1 MHTYSIPQCYAVA
14 VQHIPAPQSV
24 PPASRPRT
32 IITTDSEADDI
43 NSFLRLLYYAN
54 ELDIVGLI
62 YNSSVHHWQGDGLH
76 TLREAQEAGVLT
88 SFMGETAGSEARSDD
103 ALTWRW
109 EPMGWMERIILE
121 DYAQIYPN
129 LLRHDQSYPSPA
141 DLWATVA
148 VGNIAFESDFSAD
161 TEGSNLIKAALLDDD
176 PRPLY
181 LQVWGGT
188 NTIARALLS
197 IELEHIDSSDWAEI
211 RAAVVRKAVI
221 LSIGQQDTAYADY
234 IAEAWPDI
242 PLLDFDGAF
251 GGFTSF
257 SRRFASPEVLPY
269 YQASFWAPNIKY
281 GHGPVL
287 AHYGLIGDGTYFE
300 GEGDNPGWQP
310 GMAKDPSRFK
320 MFDLIGG
327 FERLDWTGEGDT
339 PAFMGL
345 IPTGLRFVEDP
356 SLGGWG
362 GRLVATEANPHTFVA
377 GEDHNPHA
385 GLDQRLHTVARWTAA
400 FQNDFAARADWGITP
415 DYRGA
420 NHAPVVSGPADVTL
434 APGGSATLV
443 ATASDPDGDALS
455 VRWWVYAEAGTL
467 SDEPTLESDG
477 FEATITLPSTAQP
490 GQRAVVVI
498 EVTDDGTPALT
509 RYAQVVVTV
518 G

>member
-1 MHTYSIPQCYAVA
+1 MQLHTPPL
-14 VQHIPAPQSV
+14 PAPAS
-24 PPASRPRT
+24 SRPRT
-32 IITTDSEADDI
+32 IVTTDSEADDI

-62 YNSSVHHWQGDGLH
+62 YNSSVHHWQGDGVH
-76 TLREAQEAGVLT
+76 TLREAQQAGLIT

-103 ALTWRW
+103 ATTWRW
-109 EPMGWMERIILE
+109 EPMGWMEKIILS
-121 DYAQIYPN
+121 DYSQVYPN
-129 LLRHDQSYPSPA
+129 LLRHDPNYPSPA
-141 DLWATVA
+141 ELWATVA
-148 VGNIAFESDFSAD
+148 VGNVAFESDFSSD
-161 TEGSNLIKAALLDDD
+161 SEGSELIKAALLDDD

-188 NTIARALLS
+188 NTIARALFS

-211 RAAVVRKAVI
+211 RAAVVHKAVI

-234 IAEAWPDI
+234 IADAWPEI

-257 SRRFASPEVLPY
+257 SRRFASPELMPY
-269 YQASFWAPNIKY
+269 YRAGFWAPNIKY

-287 AHYGLIGDGTYFE
+287 ANYGLIGDGTYFE

-310 GMAKDPSRFK
+310 GQAKDPSAFR
-320 MFDLIGG
+320 MFGLIGG

-339 PAFMGL
+339 PAFMCL
-345 IPTGLRFVEDP
+345 IPTGLRFLEDP
-356 SLGGWG
+356 SLGGWA
-362 GRLVATEANPHTFVA
+362 GRLVATDGNPHTFVA
-377 GEDHNPHA
+377 GEDHNPHV
-385 GLDQRLHTVARWTAA
+385 GLEQRVYTCMRWAAA

-415 DYRGA
+415 DFRGA
-420 NHAPVVSGPADVTL
+420 NHAPIVSGPADVTL
-434 APGGSATLV
+434 SPGGSVTLH
-443 ATASDPDGDALS
+443 ATASDPDGDAL
-455 VRWWVYAEAGTL
+455 VAKWWVYSEAGSL

-477 FEATITLPSTAQP
+477 FEATITLPSMAEP

-518 G
+518 S

>member
-1 MHTYSIPQCYAVA
+1 M
-14 VQHIPAPQSV
+14 QHIPAPQSV

-62 YNSSVHHWQGDGLH
+62 YNSSVHHWQGDGVH
-76 TLREAQEAGVLT
+76 TLREAREAGMLT

-121 DYAQIYPN
+121 DYARIYPN
-129 LLRHDQSYPSPA
+129 LLQHDRSYPSPA

-148 VGNIAFESDFSAD
+148 VGNVTFESDFSAD
-161 TEGSNLIKAALLDDD
+161 TEGSELIEAALLDDD

-188 NTIARALLS
+188 NTIARALFS
-197 IELEHIDSSDWAEI
+197 IETRYLGSDEWADI
-211 RAAVVRKAVI
+211 KAKVTRKAVI

-234 IAEAWPDI
+234 IAEAWPEI

-339 PAFMGL
+339 PAFMCL

-362 GRLVATEANPHTFVA
+362 GRLVATEANPRTFVA

-434 APGGSATLV
+434 APGGSAPLV
-443 ATASDPDGDALS
+443 ATASDPDGDALT

-467 SDEPTLESDG
+467 SDDPTLDADG